1 MSDIDK
7 ARDKEIE
14 EKTGISREKH
24 ENRNELNELPVGQ
37 LKPSKEDNTMYTD
50 DNGRLWKLNPNLA
63 ASYHQPMHL
72 YVAAVR
78 SIFSSIF
85 CDLSE
90 VPNVKFISLN
100 KDKTYSEVVANR
112 YTGELVMDPQI
123 FGTYNFCTDEPHGL
137 QNGELGTDGEHRK
150 FDIIPHEEY
159 GGNYKHIA
167 KGIPVGSLKK
177 APVIL
182 QVF

>member
-1 MSDIDK
+1 MSDIDE

-14 EKTGISREKH
+14 ERTGISREKH

-37 LKPSKEDNTMYTD
+37 LKQSKEDKTVYTD
-50 DNGRLWKLNPNLA
+50 DNGRLWKLNPDIA

-72 YVAAVR
+72 WVAAAR
-78 SIFSSIF
+78 SIFSSIL
-85 CDLSE
+85 CGVGQ
-90 VPNVKFISLN
+90 VP
-100 KDKTYSEVVANR
+100 NR

-123 FGTYNFCTDEPHGL
+123 MGTFNFCTDEPLGM
-137 QNGELGTDGEHRK
+137 QNGTLGTDGEHKK
-150 FDIIPHEEY
+150 FDITPHEEY

-177 APVIL
+177 ALVVL
-182 QVF
+182 EVL